1 MNPSMN
7 PSSAKS
13 AQRDGK
19 HAALR
24 STMVCLPVVLAAI
37 LTGCGRS
44 AAASSDP
51 PAGRQRVEE
60 ASDSSLVTVVQPER
74 FELVDVSTRRVADR
88 LSGTCTVS
96 ADVSR
101 TVPVNA
107 LVGGRVVDLRVR
119 LGDVVHKGEPLV
131 TIQSPDLASAFAD
144 QLKAAA
150 DQALAREQLDR
161 SHVLFDHGSIARKDL
176 ELAEDAEQ
184 KALIDV
190 HTTQDRVR
198 MLGGDP
204 SHPSASIEL
213 RAPIDGTVIEQNV
226 VAAAGVKSPD
236 NAPDLLTI
244 ADLSRVWVLCDV
256 YENEIAGAHVGAPA
270 RIHLTAYP
278 DRSFS
283 GRIGNVSQVLDSN
296 TRTAKA
302 RIEMDNAAGVMRPG
316 MFAVAEL
323 ESSGPRDRLV
333 VPTTALMQMHGAEWV
348 FVSTGAGEFRRVQVQ
363 SAGEVAPGLEEIT
376 AGVTVKQRV
385 VRNALEFVQAL
396 EQ

>member
-60 ASDSSLVTVVQPER
+60 ASDSSLVTVVHPER

-131 TIQSPDLASAFAD
+131 TIQSPDLASAVAD
-144 QLKAAA
+144 HLKA
-150 DQALAREQLDR
+150 D
-161 SHVLFDHGSIARKDL
+161 
-176 ELAEDAEQ
+176 
-184 KALIDV
+184 
-190 HTTQDRVR
+190 
-198 MLGGDP
+198 
-204 SHPSASIEL
+204 
-213 RAPIDGTVIEQNV
+213 
-226 VAAAGVKSPD
+226 
-236 NAPDLLTI
+236 
-244 ADLSRVWVLCDV
+244 ADLSLHGRISSGRVCSTST
-256 YENEIAGAHVGAPA
+256 ARSPA
-270 RIHLTAYP
+270 RTSRPPRTRSRRLKSTRGRPMRELKCSAAIAASGVAHRRQGP
-278 DRSFS
+278 DRRDHHRAKRRARS
-283 GRIGNVSQVLDSN
+283 GR
-296 TRTAKA
+296 
-302 RIEMDNAAGVMRPG
+302 
-316 MFAVAEL
+316 
-323 ESSGPRDRLV
+323 
-333 VPTTALMQMHGAEWV
+333 
-348 FVSTGAGEFRRVQVQ
+348 
-363 SAGEVAPGLEEIT
+363 EVAGQCTEL
-376 AGVTVKQRV
+376 AHGR
-385 VRNALEFVQAL
+385 
-396 EQ
+396 